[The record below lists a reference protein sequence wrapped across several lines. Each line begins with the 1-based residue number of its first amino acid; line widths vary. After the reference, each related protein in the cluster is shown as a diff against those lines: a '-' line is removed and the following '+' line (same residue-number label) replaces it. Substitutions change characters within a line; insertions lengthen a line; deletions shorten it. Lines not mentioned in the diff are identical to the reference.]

1 MPLILHQK
9 IDLKTFIG
17 VWHIQEPLDW
27 FEAQITISKEEQ
39 EEIKTLSPRKCL
51 EWYAGRWLLCVLL
64 NDKDRKIC
72 LKDEYGKPYLV
83 NSEIKISISHS
94 ADKAAVII
102 SNLPVGIDIQYFT
115 EKVIRIESRF
125 MSEIEKSCLSI
136 PFKLE
141 HLHAF
146 WGAKESLYKAY
157 GKRQL
162 DFRANILIKPFEYIE
177 AGANTQGWVLKNDF
191 SALYNIYYQT
201 IENFSLTYCVLVPT
215 L

>member
-9 IDLKTFIG
+9 IDNRTFVG
-17 VWHIQEPLDW
+17 VWHIQEPLEW
-27 FEAQITISKEEQ
+27 FESQFEISEEEQ
-39 EEIKTLSPRKCL
+39 DEITTLSSRKRL
-51 EWYAGRWLLCVLL
+51 EWYAGRWLLCTLL
-64 NDKDRKIC
+64 NEKHRKVC

-83 NSEIKISISHS
+83 NSEIEISISHS

-115 EKVIRIESRF
+115 EKVVRIESKF
-125 MSEIEKSCLSI
+125 MRDIEKESLSSS
-136 PFKLE
+136 FKLE
-141 HLHAF
+141 HLHAY

-162 DFRANILIKPFEYIE
+162 DFRANILIHPFEYVE
-177 AGANTQGWVLKNDF
+177 VGGNTQGQVIKDNF

-201 IENFSLTYCVLVPT
+201 IENFSLTFCVLEPK